1 MIIINEK
8 KVAFIHIP
16 KNGGTSIRAYFNTIN
31 KGAINEFEYQIFV
44 HKKERYD
51 MNHLTLDLL
60 NKNFKTTFDLIK
72 QYNSFCI
79 LRDPRERFYSSINQ
93 YFRFQKNKMI
103 DECSEKELNEEISII
118 ISKLKEL
125 KGKNFPANFIHFQ
138 PQVDFVMLD
147 NKIVIKNIFYL
158 DDTAS
163 IEKFVKSN
171 ISEDFVMQK
180 KNDTVF
186 IKNKISAKTLR
197 FLYKV
202 FSSAGLRFSDSQISF
217 IKSKLFR
224 NKNVMLDK
232 IEDKSK
238 IDGFIDD
245 YYSKDLKLI
254 ESL

>member
-1 MIIINEK
+1 
-8 KVAFIHIP
+8 
-16 KNGGTSIRAYFNTIN
+16 
-31 KGAINEFEYQIFV
+31 
-44 HKKERYD
+44 
-51 MNHLTLDLL
+51 
-60 NKNFKTTFDLIK
+60 
-72 QYNSFCI
+72 
-79 LRDPRERFYSSINQ
+79 
-93 YFRFQKNKMI
+93 MI
-103 DECSEKELNEEISII
+103 DECSKKELNEEISII

-125 KGKNFPANFIHFQ
+125 KGKNLPANFIHFQ

-158 DDTAS
+158 DNTAS

-186 IKNKISAKTLR
+186 IKNKISAKIFR

-202 FSSAGLRFSDSQISF
+202 FSSAGLSFSDSQISF